1 LLVAG
6 IFGLGNGR
14 KLLFNFRL
22 FYSCVFVSTL
32 ISLCLPA
39 EKRLSSAPDVSRVV
53 EPVVALES
61 SVLRITGEL
70 SLESDPSISGFWTAV
85 SAGGEDVD
93 RVDLVFHFSAAI

>member
-1 LLVAG
+1 M
-6 IFGLGNGR
+6 
-14 KLLFNFRL
+14 
-22 FYSCVFVSTL
+22 SFVSTL
-32 ISLCLPA
+32 ISLCQPA
-39 EKRLSSAPDVSRVV
+39 EKSLSSAPDVSWVV

-70 SLESDPSISGFWTAV
+70 SLGSDPSISGFWTAV